1 MREERGCVTK
11 LLRFDADSRDRE
23 RGGEQRR
30 EGRQKQR
37 REEYEEEGNMRTG
50 VFNSN
55 RCYNFDANNWQLM

>member
-1 MREERGCVTK
+1 MQTVETERGEVN
-11 LLRFDADSRDRE
+11 RE
-23 RGGEQRR
+23 VRGGE
-30 EGRQKQR
+30 QR